1 MDIQY
6 IILNYL
12 LIDREYSDINAEPQ
26 VRFNVLNLQLLK
38 VRSFISSLRKDR
50 ASVTIDNYREG
61 HYRLLVELLEN
72 IEKQI
77 VEESETLGVIAVEAK
92 VVEKSTYNNLSSK
105 NQGKD

>member
-12 LIDREYSDINAEPQ
+12 LIDREYSDFNAEPQ

-38 VRSFISSLRKDR
+38 VRSFISTIRFAISQVNIYRKTDF
-50 ASVTIDNYREG
+50 DF
-61 HYRLLVELLEN
+61 LLELLEN

-77 VEESETLGVIAVEAK
+77 IKESETLGIIAVETK
-92 VVEKSTYNNLSSK
+92 IVEKSTYNNLSSK